1 MTRYSLLQKQ
11 NPKNIIV
18 RMPNWIG
25 DLVMATPVLA
35 DLKKMYPDAE
45 ITAMCKKP
53 MGELLEKDPH
63 IDQIFSFNRPT
74 RLWRRLSHRNVIEK
88 LRQGKFDLGVLLT
101 NSFSSAWWFWQ
112 GRVKRRVG
120 YKANGRGVLLTDA
133 KPFPAERKSQHL
145 VKTYRALLG
154 EKEEERPKLYLSD
167 VERASA
173 WKLLER
179 FGVKPG
185 DCLIGINPGA
195 AYGEAKCWLPER
207 FAEVAKKVLEDAR
220 CKVVFFGDAGSKP
233 VVNAICKDLPERAIN
248 LAGLTTLR
256 ELMAIISIL
265 RVFLTNDSGPMHI
278 ADAIGCPVV
287 ALFGSTDHVVTG
299 PYLTGKVIRK
309 DVACSPC
316 FKRTCPID
324 FRCMKRIECEE
335 VIKAIKDKLWE

>member
-1 MTRYSLLQKQ
+1 
-11 NPKNIIV
+11 
-18 RMPNWIG
+18 MPNWIG

-35 DLKKMYPDAE
+35 DLKEAYPEAE
-45 ITAMCKKP
+45 ITAMCKRP

-63 IDQIFSFNRPT
+63 VDQIFSFDKPST
-74 RLWRRLSHRNVIEK
+74 LWRRFRHRSVIEK
-88 LRQGKFDLGVLLT
+88 LRQGNYDLGVLLT

-112 GRVKRRVG
+112 GRVKWRIG
-120 YKANGRGVLLTDA
+120 YKASGRGFLLTEG
-133 KPFPAERKSQHL
+133 KVYPKQRSFQHL

-154 EKEEERPKLYLSD
+154 AEGERSPKLYLS
-167 VERASA
+167 EEEKAGA

-179 FGVKPG
+179 FDVKPG

-207 FAEVAKKVLEDAR
+207 FAEVAKNLLEDAR
-220 CKVVFFGDAGSKP
+220 CKIVFFGDAGSKAT
-233 VVNAICKDLPERAIN
+233 VNAICKDLPERAIN

-256 ELMAIISIL
+256 ELMAIISLL

-278 ADAIGCPVV
+278 AAALGCRVV
-287 ALFGSTDHVVTG
+287 ALFGSTDPVVTG

-316 FKRTCPID
+316 FKRKCPID

-335 VIKAIKDKLWE
+335 VIKAIKDKLWD